1 VLCWIE
7 VDLDAVAD
15 NVRALQ
21 SAAQPTHGVTAVVK
35 AQAYGM
41 GAAAVARAA
50 VQAGAR
56 GAAVAR
62 LLEARRLRAA
72 GFSQPILLLGGVDAD
87 DSAEIVESS
96 LTPTVTDWSTAQHL
110 AAAAATK
117 GRTLDIQVKVDTGMT
132 RYGAPPDE
140 ALAIVRGLANLPS
153 LRLQGF
159 YTHFA
164 AADDPDPFF
173 AHQQLARYLAI
184 CQQLQSEG
192 IDLGL
197 RHAANS
203 AGALRVPGAGLDTIR
218 AGIALAGAYATGW
231 VPRVGS
237 LRGAVALKARVVRF
251 HTPAVGSSIGYGRT
265 YKVYRPMR
273 VALIACGYADGL
285 PRACSNRGRVLIRGQ
300 RAPLVGTVSMDM
312 AMADVSHL
320 PDVEVGDEVVI
331 LGRQAAD
338 EITLDEFAESAGIIP
353 HELLVRLGSRA
364 PRIYVR
370 AGEPVLTATLACDE
384 LAEVESVP
392 TPGA

>member
-21 SAAQPTHGVTAVVK
+21 AAAQPRAGVTAVVK

-41 GAAAVARAA
+41 GAAAVADAA
-50 VQAGAR
+50 VKAGAR

-62 LLEARRLRAA
+62 ISEARRLRAA
-72 GFSQPILLLGGVDAD
+72 GFAAPILLLGGLDPEDDAEVLD
-87 DSAEIVESS
+87 KR
-96 LTPTVTDWSTAQHL
+96 LTPTLADWPTAERL
-110 AAAAATK
+110 GSVAGES
-117 GRTLDIQVKVDTGMT
+117 GRIVDVQVKVDTGMT
-132 RYGAPPDE
+132 RYGAPTDE
-140 ALAIVRGLANLPS
+140 ACAIVRGLKNLPS
-153 LRLQGF
+153 LRLEGF

-184 CQQLQSEG
+184 CQQLESEG
-192 IDLGL
+192 YALGL
-197 RHAANS
+197 KHAANS

-231 VPRVGS
+231 VPRIGS
-237 LRGAVALKARVVRF
+237 LRSAVSLKARVVRL
-251 HTPAVGSSIGYGRT
+251 HTPAIGTSIGYGRT

-273 VALIACGYADGL
+273 VALVACGYADGL

-300 RAPLVGTVSMDM
+300 RAPLIGTVSMDM
-312 AMADVSHL
+312 AMADISHL
-320 PDVEVGDEVVI
+320 PDVAAGDEVVV
-331 LGRQAAD
+331 LGRQGDD

-364 PRIYVR
+364 PRIYSR
-370 AGEPVLTATLACDE
+370 AGEPVMTANLATDD
-384 LAEVESVP
+384 LVECAAVP
-392 TPGA
+392 G

>member
-1 VLCWIE
+1 MLCWIE

-21 SAAQPTHGVTAVVK
+21 AAAQPRHGVTAVVK

-41 GAAAVARAA
+41 GAAAVADAA
-50 VQAGAR
+50 VKAGAR

-62 LLEARRLRAA
+62 ISEARRLRAA
-72 GFSQPILLLGGVDAD
+72 GFAAPILLLGGLDAED
-87 DSAEIVESS
+87 DAEVLEQH
-96 LTPTVTDWSTAQHL
+96 LTPTLADWPTTERL
-110 AAAAATK
+110 AAGARTA
-117 GRTLDIQVKVDTGMT
+117 GRILDVQVKVDTGMT
-132 RYGAPPDE
+132 RYGAPQDE
-140 ALAIVRGLANLPS
+140 ALAIVRALKNLPS
-153 LRLQGF
+153 LRLEGF

-184 CQQLQSEG
+184 CQQLESEG
-192 IDLGL
+192 HDLGL
-197 RHAANS
+197 KHAANS

-218 AGIALAGAYATGW
+218 TGIALAGAYATGW

-237 LRGAVALKARVVRF
+237 LRGAVALKARVVRL
-251 HTPAVGSSIGYGRT
+251 HTPSIGSSIGYGRT

-273 VALIACGYADGL
+273 VALVACGYADGL

-320 PDVEVGDEVVI
+320 PDVEPGDEVVI
-331 LGRQAAD
+331 LGHQGDD

-364 PRIYVR
+364 PRVYFSG
-370 AGEPVLTATLACDE
+370 GEPVLTATLACDE
-384 LAEVESVP
+384 LIDVAAAL
-392 TPGA
+392 T